1 VSKAGSEDMRPEKL
15 QMAVHGKL
23 IARKGNLIG
32 GYSDAIC
39 LVREA
44 TAGLGGRAMT
54 HTQTDTETGENAVQV
69 LEEQAVRAFDA
80 YCAQIGRS
88 ELTDREIAL
97 LFRMLRAF
105 AVGLEGGR

>member
-1 VSKAGSEDMRPEKL
+1 
-15 QMAVHGKL
+15 
-23 IARKGNLIG
+23 
-32 GYSDAIC
+32 
-39 LVREA
+39 
-44 TAGLGGRAMT
+44 MT

-80 YCAQIGRS
+80 YCVQIGRS

>member
-1 VSKAGSEDMRPEKL
+1 MT
-15 QMAVHGKL
+15 
-23 IARKGNLIG
+23 NLEHLKMLEFQEAWRN
-32 GYSDAIC
+32 YC
-39 LVREA
+39 L
-44 TAGLGGRAMT
+44 TGRSFISPSMT

>member
-1 VSKAGSEDMRPEKL
+1 MSFP
-15 QMAVHGKL
+15 
-23 IARKGNLIG
+23 
-32 GYSDAIC
+32 
-39 LVREA
+39 LVREDA
-44 TAGLGGRAMT
+44 AGLGGRAMT

-80 YCAQIGRS
+80 YCVQIGRG

-105 AVGLEGGR
+105 AVGLEGGA

>member
-1 VSKAGSEDMRPEKL
+1 MSFP
-15 QMAVHGKL
+15 
-23 IARKGNLIG
+23 
-32 GYSDAIC
+32 
-39 LVREA
+39 LVREDA
-44 TAGLGGRAMT
+44 AGLGGCAMT

>member
-1 VSKAGSEDMRPEKL
+1 MSFA
-15 QMAVHGKL
+15 
-23 IARKGNLIG
+23 
-32 GYSDAIC
+32 
-39 LVREA
+39 LVREDA
-44 TAGLGGRAMT
+44 AGLGGRAMT
-54 HTQTDTETGENAVQV
+54 HTQTDTETGANAVQV

-80 YCAQIGRS
+80 YCVQIGRG